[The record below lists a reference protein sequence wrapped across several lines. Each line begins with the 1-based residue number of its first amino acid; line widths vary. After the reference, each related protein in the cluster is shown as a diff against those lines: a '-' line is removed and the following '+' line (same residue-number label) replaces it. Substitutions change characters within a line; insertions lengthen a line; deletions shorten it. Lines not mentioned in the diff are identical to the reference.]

1 MLMSQHRGGVR
12 SQRSV
17 PVLNLAPDN
26 WEDGV
31 DFESKEEVASTWSL
45 VKRILEIVVPSFFS
59 LLLGDVVWQITVI
72 YAGRTSDAHSLAAI
86 GMVSNIN
93 MLIPVSLT
101 FGTSRALS
109 TLVS

>member
-1 MLMSQHRGGVR
+1 
-12 SQRSV
+12 V
-17 PVLNLAPDN
+17 PVLNIAPDN
-26 WEDGV
+26 WEDGL
-31 DFESKEEVASTWSL
+31 DIKDKEEVQSTWTL
-45 VKRILEIVVPSFFS
+45 VKRILEIVIPSFFS

-72 YAGRTSDAHSLAAI
+72 YAGRTGDAHSLAAI